1 MLIHLNDDPSF
12 FNLLD
17 QCIVAALMILPY
29 LLSNSCYKLDT
40 ITTTR
45 RLYDSDDETETG
57 GSNRKQKRTTRMKNF
72 EDAKRKKISPIVA
85 QGKLVTFVSVIESNI
100 NNTFFVIVES
110 ISKFFLYRAAQRKYQ

>member
-57 GSNRKQKRTTRMKNF
+57 ESNRKRKRTTRMKDF
-72 EDAKRKKISPIVA
+72 EDAKS
-85 QGKLVTFVSVIESNI
+85 Q
-100 NNTFFVIVES
+100 
-110 ISKFFLYRAAQRKYQ
+110 LYRQGADWSNNAKSYETGLS